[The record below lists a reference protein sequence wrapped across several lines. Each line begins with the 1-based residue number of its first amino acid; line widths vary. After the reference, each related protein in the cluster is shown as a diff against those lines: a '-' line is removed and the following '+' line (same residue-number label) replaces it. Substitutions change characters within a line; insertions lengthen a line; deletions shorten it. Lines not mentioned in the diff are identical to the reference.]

1 MKTEM
6 DFTYIFIC
14 YVSVTL
20 QRQANAFYKRQGKL
34 FSYESLEF
42 IESKEMEEAIQCQY
56 GNNQLLP
63 DKLIELGYRNEE
75 IYTSLTSLTEVEQYI
90 LKEKHVNQRSDAS
103 IGKDMQISGQMVSKK
118 KASSICQTEKDTF
131 IVIKERRNKSPP

>member
-20 QRQANAFYKRQGKL
+20 QRQATAFYKKQGKL

-42 IESKEMEEAIQCQY
+42 IESKEMEEAIQYQY
-56 GNNQLLP
+56 GNKQLTP
-63 DKLIELGYRNEE
+63 EKLIELEYRNEK
-75 IYTSLTSLTEVEQYI
+75 IYTSLASLTEVEQYI
-90 LKEKHVNQRSDAS
+90 LKEKHVKQRSDAS
-103 IGKDMQISGQMVSKK
+103 IGKDMQISGQMVSRKK
-118 KASSICQTEKDTF
+118 RQAYAKLKKLLSL
-131 IVIKERRNKSPP
+131 

>member
-14 YVSVTL
+14 YVTVTL
-20 QRQANAFYKRQGKL
+20 QRQANAFYKKQGKL

-42 IESKEMEEAIQCQY
+42 IESKEMEEAIQYQY

-63 DKLIELGYRNEE
+63 EKLIELGYRNEK
-75 IYTSLTSLTEVEQYI
+75 IYSSLVTLTEVEQYI
-90 LKEKHVNQRSDAS
+90 LKEKHINQRSDAS
-103 IGKDMQISGQMVSKK
+103 IGKDIQISGQMVSKK
-118 KASSICQTEKDTF
+118 KRQAYAKLRKILSL
-131 IVIKERRNKSPP
+131 

>member
-20 QRQANAFYKRQGKL
+20 QRQANAFYKKQSKL

-42 IESKEMEEAIQCQY
+42 IESKEMEEALNYQY
-56 GNNQLLP
+56 ENNQLLP
-63 DKLIELGYRNEE
+63 EKLIELGYRNEE

-118 KASSICQTEKDTF
+118 KRQAYAKLRKILLL
-131 IVIKERRNKSPP
+131 

>member
-6 DFTYIFIC
+6 DITYIFIC

-20 QRQANAFYKRQGKL
+20 QRQANAFYKKQGKL

-42 IESKEMEEAIQCQY
+42 IDSKEIEEAIQYQY
-56 GNNQLLP
+56 GNHLLP
-63 DKLIELGYRNEE
+63 EELIELDFRNEK
-75 IYTSLTSLTEVEQYI
+75 IYTSLASLTKVEQYI

-103 IGKDMQISGQMVSKK
+103 IGKDMRISGQMVSKK
-118 KASSICQTEKDTF
+118 KRQAYAKLRKILLL
-131 IVIKERRNKSPP
+131 

>member
-20 QRQANAFYKRQGKL
+20 QRQANAFYKKQGKL

-42 IESKEMEEAIQCQY
+42 IESKEMEEALHYQY
-56 GNNQLLP
+56 GNNHLLP
-63 DKLIELGYRNEE
+63 EKLVELDYRNKT
-75 IYTSLTSLTEVEQYI
+75 IYTSLASLTKEEQYI
-90 LKEKHVNQRSDAS
+90 LKEKYVNQRSDAS
-103 IGKDMQISGQMVSKK
+103 IGKDMQISGQMVSRKK
-118 KASSICQTEKDTF
+118 RQAYAKLRKILLL
-131 IVIKERRNKSPP
+131 

>member
-20 QRQANAFYKRQGKL
+20 QRQANAFYKKQGKL

-56 GNNQLLP
+56 GNNKLLP
-63 DKLIELGYRNEE
+63 EKLIELGYRSEK
-75 IYTSLTSLTEVEQYI
+75 IYTSLASLTEVEQYI
-90 LKEKHVNQRSDAS
+90 LKEKHVNQQSDAS
-103 IGKDMQISGQMVSKK
+103 IGKDIQISGQMVSKK
-118 KASSICQTEKDTF
+118 KRQAYAKLRKILLL
-131 IVIKERRNKSPP
+131 

>member
-20 QRQANAFYKRQGKL
+20 QRQANAFYKKKGKL

-42 IESKEMEEAIQCQY
+42 IESKEMEEALNYQY
-56 GNNQLLP
+56 EINQLLP
-63 DKLIELGYRNEE
+63 EKLIELEYRNEK
-75 IYTSLTSLTEVEQYI
+75 IYTSLASLTEEEQYI

-103 IGKDMQISGQMVSKK
+103 IGKDMQISGQMVSRKK
-118 KASSICQTEKDTF
+118 RQAYAELRKILLL
-131 IVIKERRNKSPP
+131 

>member
-20 QRQANAFYKRQGKL
+20 QRQANAFYKKQANL

-42 IESKEMEEAIQCQY
+42 IESKEMEEAIQYQY
-56 GNNQLLP
+56 GNKQLTP
-63 DKLIELGYRNEE
+63 EKLIELEYRNEK
-75 IYTSLTSLTEVEQYI
+75 IYTSLASLTEV
-90 LKEKHVNQRSDAS
+90 
-103 IGKDMQISGQMVSKK
+103 
-118 KASSICQTEKDTF
+118 
-131 IVIKERRNKSPP
+131 

>member
-20 QRQANAFYKRQGKL
+20 QRQANAFYNEQGKL

-42 IESKEMEEAIQCQY
+42 IESKEMEEALNYQY
-56 GNNQLLP
+56 ENNQLLP
-63 DKLIELGYRNEE
+63 EKLIELEYRNEK
-75 IYTSLTSLTEVEQYI
+75 ICSSLASLTKVEQYI

-103 IGKDMQISGQMVSKK
+103 IGKDMQISGQMVSRKK
-118 KASSICQTEKDTF
+118 RQAYAKLRKILSL
-131 IVIKERRNKSPP
+131 

>member
-20 QRQANAFYKRQGKL
+20 QRQANAFYKKQGKL
-34 FSYESLEF
+34 FNYESLEF
-42 IESKEMEEAIQCQY
+42 IESKEMEEALNYQCE
-56 GNNQLLP
+56 NNQLLP
-63 DKLIELGYRNEE
+63 EKLIELECRNEK
-75 IYTSLTSLTEVEQYI
+75 ISTSLASLTEVEQYI

-103 IGKDMQISGQMVSKK
+103 IGKDMQITGQMVSRKK
-118 KASSICQTEKDTF
+118 RQAYAKLRKILLL
-131 IVIKERRNKSPP
+131 

>member
-20 QRQANAFYKRQGKL
+20 QRQANAFYKKQGKL

-56 GNNQLLP
+56 GNNKLLP
-63 DKLIELGYRNEE
+63 DKLIELGYRSEK
-75 IYTSLTSLTEVEQYI
+75 IYTSLASLTEVEQYI

-103 IGKDMQISGQMVSKK
+103 IGKDIQISGQMISKK
-118 KASSICQTEKDTF
+118 KRQAYAKLRKILLL
-131 IVIKERRNKSPP
+131 